1 MGWLTLGVERFNLN
15 VARAF
20 IGHHVN
26 LHMRDG
32 SVLVNVCVTDIKREK
47 ETGKP
52 TIFCI
57 SQRGK
62 QQSRIF
68 LKEIQWMEQLN
79 PFIFA

>member
-1 MGWLTLGVERFNLN
+1 MGEERFNLN

-26 LHMRDG
+26 LHMKDG
-32 SVLVNVCVTDIKREK
+32 SVLVNVCVTDIKKEK
-47 ETGKP
+47 YNGRP
-52 TIFCI
+52 AVFCI
-57 SQRGK
+57 SKDGK
-62 QQSRIF
+62 QPSRIF

>member
-1 MGWLTLGVERFNLN
+1 MAVERFNLN

-26 LHMRDG
+26 LHMKDG
-32 SVLVNVCVTDIKREK
+32 SVLVNVCVTHIRREK
-47 ETGKP
+47 DNGKP
-52 TIFCI
+52 AIFCI
-57 SQRGK
+57 SQHGN
-62 QQSRIF
+62 QPSRIF